1 MNDFERIKLLL
12 WSEWDPIGVNGWG
25 GPEDEYDSY
34 APRVLR
40 MAQEGASVEAI
51 AAYLD
56 EVVVARIG
64 MRPDSARSRAV
75 AAKARSLLGLTA

>member
-56 EVVVARIG
+56 EVVVERMEYG
-64 MRPDSARSRAV
+64 RVSPKVGPSQRRLARS
-75 AAKARSLLGLTA
+75 